1 MDNVKAQVNLT
12 TEKATIEYDTNDYAI
27 NDFVTTVQKLG
38 YDVVIDKAELDITG
52 MTCAACS
59 NRIEKILNKTPGVK
73 DATVN
78 LTTEQAMVAYY
89 PGQTDLDTLIG
100 RIRNLG
106 YDAQPKQS
114 EEDQANRKQQELKHK
129 RNKLMISAILSLPLL
144 MTMLVHLF
152 NMHLP
157 DILMNPWFQFI
168 LATPIQFIIGWQF
181 YVGAYK
187 NLRNG
192 GANMDVLV
200 ALGTSAAY
208 FYSIYEMIKWLTGA
222 TNMPHLYFETSAVLI
237 TLILFGKYLEA
248 RAKSQT
254 TNALS
259 ELLNLQAK
267 EARLID
273 DNGIEKWYR
282 SIKLMLMISC

>member
-187 NLRNG
+187 
-192 GANMDVLV
+192 
-200 ALGTSAAY
+200 
-208 FYSIYEMIKWLTGA
+208 IYVTVE
-222 TNMPHLYFETSAVLI
+222 LI
-237 TLILFGKYLEA
+237 WMCSLH
-248 RAKSQT
+248 
-254 TNALS
+254 
-259 ELLNLQAK
+259 
-267 EARLID
+267 
-273 DNGIEKWYR
+273 
-282 SIKLMLMISC
+282 